1 MNEKYS
7 SPFEI
12 LYRGKGFNER
22 EIPKRVQS
30 FSMSL
35 NYPNYGAWL
44 HYYEKEELSKAYT
57 EGLSPYIHHIKK
69 FSGSLTLDRSI
80 GWCDPL
86 DVQKDADKLN
96 KHSREVFAAN
106 GIPYII
112 NVRFGDEKSY
122 PFCFHDIPENSTLF
136 IGNHGTQR
144 HADYKTVQFAGTME
158 LIKRKSPRTLLVY
171 GAVDK
176 RIWNE
181 CEKRGVSLVRYPS
194 QYELAHKSQQRAL

>member
-1 MNEKYS
+1 MRTSLSCVRKVT
-7 SPFEI
+7 F
-12 LYRGKGFNER
+12 LR
-22 EIPKRVQS
+22 E
-30 FSMSL
+30 
-35 NYPNYGAWL
+35 
-44 HYYEKEELSKAYT
+44 
-57 EGLSPYIHHIKK
+57 
-69 FSGSLTLDRSI
+69 D
-80 GWCDPL
+80 
-86 DVQKDADKLN
+86 
-96 KHSREVFAAN
+96 
-106 GIPYII
+106 YII

-194 QYELAHKSQQRAL
+194 QCELANKSQQRAL